1 MFNLYE
7 IYTCNPETGKRG
19 WDIEF
24 IIAKDRD
31 DAATF
36 PYFDCVIMKEG
47 TFGDCKLSAA
57 NSGFSMT
64 STVHSEIYG

>member
-7 IYTCNPETGKRG
+7 IYTCDPETGRTG

-36 PYFDCVIMKEG
+36 PYFDCVIMKDG
-47 TFGDCKLSAA
+47 TFGTCKLSAA
-57 NSGFSMT
+57 NSGYPMT
-64 STVHSEIYG
+64 DAVHSAIYG